1 MELRALSLQKK
12 LIFRSLTL
20 ATLLSLLIG
29 GLVFVQQVSELEREI
44 FDRTQLSAELLKNRV
59 RDKAIITQTS
69 WQITVQSVL
78 DDLKDTAPQSS
89 LGRFIWVSIRDSENQ
104 ELAGVADE
112 NMPDIDRLITS
123 ATQQL
128 LQKPATIEPFEN
140 HELKYSFLISQ
151 TVNDANGQ
159 VIAQIQGLY
168 LVSQAMQDTLWRHIF
183 VVVSFSV
190 LIVIL
195 TTGLNYPLFRGLF
208 SDLSRLSIH
217 LLDAN
222 LETVQGLGSAIAKR
236 DSDTD
241 AHNFRVTIY
250 AVRLAESIALDPKKI
265 RSLIKGAF
273 LHDVG
278 KIGVRDHILLK
289 QGRLDV
295 DEFTIMKTHVLH
307 GLDIVNQCTWL
318 QDAAEVVGNHHEK
331 FDGSGYYRG
340 LKGEEIPISARIF
353 AIVDVFDA
361 LTSVRPYKTAM
372 TFDESIAILQQGV
385 NSHFDP
391 RLTSEFVAI
400 APALYQQ
407 FSHND
412 DAARLELD
420 RIVQKYFRG
429 DIGEIMQEVELLPE

>member
-1 MELRALSLQKK
+1 MEPRALSIQKK
-12 LIFRSLTL
+12 LIFRSLAL
-20 ATLLSLLIG
+20 AVVLSLLVG
-29 GLVFVQQVSELEREI
+29 CLVFVQQVSELEDEI
-44 FDRTQLSAELLKNRV
+44 FERTQLSAELLKNRV
-59 RDKAIITQTS
+59 RDQAVMTQTP
-69 WQITVQSVL
+69 WQINVQNIL
-78 DDLKDTAPQSS
+78 DDLKNTAPSS
-89 LGRFIWVSIRDSENQ
+89 RLGQFIWVSIRDSENQ
-104 ELAGVADE
+104 ELASAADE
-112 NMPDIDRLITS
+112 TIPDIDGLIS
-123 ATQQL
+123 LATQQL
-128 LQKPATIEPFEN
+128 LQKPATIESFEN
-140 HELKYSFLISQ
+140 HALKYSFLISQ

-159 VIAQIQGLY
+159 TLARIQGIY
-168 LVSQAMQDTLWRHIF
+168 QISQAMQNALWQHIF
-183 VVVSFSV
+183 VVVGFSV

-195 TTGLNYPLFRGLF
+195 TTGLNYPLFRSLF
-208 SDLSRLSIH
+208 SDLSCLSIH

-250 AVRLAESIALDPKKI
+250 AVRLAERIALDPDKI

-307 GLDIVNQCTWL
+307 GLDIVNKCPWL

-331 FDGSGYYRG
+331 FDGSGYYQG
-340 LKGEEIPISARIF
+340 LKGEDIPILARIF

-372 TFDESIAILQQGV
+372 TVDESIEILQQGV
-385 NSHFDP
+385 NTHFDP
-391 RLTSEFVAI
+391 RLTLEFVAI
-400 APALYQQ
+400 APKLYQQ
-407 FSHND
+407 FSKND
-412 DAARLELD
+412 EAAHLELD
-420 RIVQKYFRG
+420 KIIQRYFKG
-429 DIGEIMQEVELLPE
+429 DIGEHLA

>member
-1 MELRALSLQKK
+1 MELRARSIQKK
-12 LIFRSLTL
+12 LIFRSLSL
-20 ATLLSLLIG
+20 AALLSLLIG
-29 GLVFVQQVSELEREI
+29 GLVFVQQVSELEHEI
-44 FDRTQLSAELLKNRV
+44 FDRTQLSVELLTSRV
-59 RDKAIITQTS
+59 RDQAVMTQTP
-69 WQITVQSVL
+69 WQSTVQSVL
-78 DDLKDTAPQSS
+78 DDLKQTGPRSR
-89 LGRFIWVSIRDSENQ
+89 LGQFIWVSIRDSENL
-104 ELAGVADE
+104 ELASAAE
-112 NMPDIDRLITS
+112 ESFPNIDPLITA

-128 LQKPATIEPFEN
+128 LQKPTTIEPFEN
-140 HELKYSFLISQ
+140 QDLKYSFLINQ
-151 TVNDANGQ
+151 TVQDTDGQ
-159 VIAQIQGLY
+159 TIAKIQGLY
-168 LVSQAMQDTLWRHIF
+168 LVSQAMQNALWQHISW
-183 VVVSFSV
+183 VVGFSM
-190 LIVIL
+190 LIVLL
-195 TTGLNYPLFRGLF
+195 TTLLNYPLFRGLL

-250 AVRLAESIALDPKKI
+250 AVRLAECIALEPNKI

-307 GLDIVNQCTWL
+307 GLDIVNQCHWL

-331 FDGSGYYRG
+331 FDGSGYYKG
-340 LKGEEIPISARIF
+340 LKGEEIPVSARIF

-361 LTSVRPYKTAM
+361 LTSVRPYKVAM

-391 RLTSEFVAI
+391 QLTEKFMTI
-400 APALYQQ
+400 APKLYQQ
-407 FSHND
+407 FSHD
-412 DAARLELD
+412 DQAAHLELD
-420 RIVQKYFRG
+420 QIVQKYFKG
-429 DIGEIMQEVELLPE
+429 DIGELLQEHFA

>member
-1 MELRALSLQKK
+1 MEPRALSIQKK
-12 LIFRSLTL
+12 MIFRSLAL
-20 ATLLSLLIG
+20 AAVLSLSVG
-29 GLVFVQQVSELEREI
+29 SLVFFQQISELEHEI
-44 FDRTQLSAELLKNRV
+44 FDRTQLSVELLKSRV
-59 RDKAIITQTS
+59 RDQAVMTQTP
-69 WQITVQSVL
+69 WQINVQSIL
-78 DDLKDTAPQSS
+78 DNLKDTAPRSR
-89 LGRFIWVSIRDSENQ
+89 LGQFIWVSIRDSENQ
-104 ELAGVADE
+104 ELASVAEESYPNIDE
-112 NMPDIDRLITS
+112 LIIA

-128 LQKPATIEPFEN
+128 LQKPTAIEPFEN
-140 HELKYSFLISQ
+140 QELKYSFLINQ

-159 VIAQIQGLY
+159 TIAKIQGIY
-168 LVSQAMQDTLWRHIF
+168 LVSQAMQDALWQHIIL
-183 VVVSFSV
+183 VVGFSV
-190 LIVIL
+190 LIVIM
-195 TTGLNYPLFRGLF
+195 TTLLNYPIFRGLL

-222 LETVQGLGSAIAKR
+222 LDTVQGLGSAIAKR

-250 AVRLAESIALDPKKI
+250 AVRLAENMALEPGNI

-307 GLDIVNQCTWL
+307 GLDIINQCPWL
-318 QDAAEVVGNHHEK
+318 LDAAEVVGNHHEK

-340 LKGEEIPISARIF
+340 LKGEDIPISARIF

-361 LTSVRPYKTAM
+361 LTSARPYKMAM

-385 NSHFDP
+385 NTHFDP
-391 RLTSEFVAI
+391 RLTLAFIAI
-400 APALYQQ
+400 APTLYQQ

-412 DAARLELD
+412 EAAHLELNA
-420 RIVQKYFRG
+420 IVQKYFKG
-429 DIGEIMQEVELLPE
+429 DIGEFLQEH

>member
-1 MELRALSLQKK
+1 MELRARSLQKK
-12 LIFRSLTL
+12 LIFRSLAL
-20 ATLLSLLIG
+20 AAFLSLLVG
-29 GLVFVQQVSELEREI
+29 GLVFVQQVSELKHEI
-44 FDRTQLSAELLKNRV
+44 FDRAQLSVEWLKSRV
-59 RDKAIITQTS
+59 RDQTVMTKTP
-69 WQITVQSVL
+69 WQTTVQSVL
-78 DDLKDTAPQSS
+78 DDLKQTGPRSR
-89 LGRFIWVSIRDSENQ
+89 LGQFIWVSVRDSENL
-104 ELAGVADE
+104 ELAGVAEESFPNIDE
-112 NMPDIDRLITS
+112 LITA

-128 LQKPATIEPFEN
+128 LQKPTTIEPFEN
-140 HELKYSFLISQ
+140 QDLKYSFLINQ
-151 TVNDANGQ
+151 TVNDANGKTL
-159 VIAQIQGLY
+159 AKIQGIY
-168 LVSQAMQDTLWRHIF
+168 LVSEAMQDNLWQHINL
-183 VVVSFSV
+183 VVGFSV
-190 LIVIL
+190 LIVLL
-195 TTGLNYPLFRGLF
+195 TTLLNYPLFRGLL

-250 AVRLAESIALDPKKI
+250 AVQLAESMALEPSKI

-307 GLDIVNQCTWL
+307 GLDILNKCAWL
-318 QDAAEVVGNHHEK
+318 QDAAEVVGFHHEK
-331 FDGSGYYRG
+331 FDGSGYYQG
-340 LKGEEIPISARIF
+340 LKGEDIPLSARIF

-361 LTSVRPYKTAM
+361 LTSERPYKQAM

-391 RLTSEFVAI
+391 ELTEKFITI
-400 APALYQQ
+400 APKLYQQ
-407 FSHND
+407 FSHD
-412 DAARLELD
+412 DEAAHFELNQ
-420 RIVQKYFRG
+420 IVQRYFKG
-429 DIGEIMQEVELLPE
+429 DIGELLQEHLA

>member
-1 MELRALSLQKK
+1 MEPRALSIQKK
-12 LIFRSLTL
+12 LIFRSLAL
-20 ATLLSLLIG
+20 AVVLSLLVG
-29 GLVFVQQVSELEREI
+29 CLVFVQQVSELEHEI
-44 FDRTQLSAELLKNRV
+44 FDHTQLSTELLKSRV
-59 RDKAIITQTS
+59 REQTVMTQTP
-69 WQITVQSVL
+69 WQINVQSIL
-78 DDLKDTAPQSS
+78 DDLKATAPRSR
-89 LGRFIWVSIRDSENQ
+89 LGQFIWVSIRDSENQ
-104 ELAGVADE
+104 ELASVADE
-112 NMPDIDRLITS
+112 NSPDIDRLITL

-128 LQKPATIEPFEN
+128 LQKSTTIESFEN
-140 HELKYSFLISQ
+140 LELKYSFLISQ

-159 VIAQIQGLY
+159 TVARIQGIY
-168 LVSQAMQDTLWRHIF
+168 QISQAMQNALWQHIF

-195 TTGLNYPLFRGLF
+195 TTGLNYPLFSGLL

-250 AVRLAESIALDPKKI
+250 AVRLAECIALDPDKI

-295 DEFTIMKTHVLH
+295 DEFTIMKTHVIH
-307 GLDIVNQCTWL
+307 GLDIVNKCPWL

-331 FDGSGYYRG
+331 FDGSGYYQG
-340 LKGEEIPISARIF
+340 LKGEDIPLLARIF

-361 LTSVRPYKTAM
+361 LTSVRPYKIAM
-372 TFDESIAILQQGV
+372 TVDESIEILQQGV
-385 NSHFDP
+385 NTHFDP
-391 RLTSEFVAI
+391 QLTLEFVAI
-400 APALYQQ
+400 APTLYQE
-407 FSHND
+407 FSKND
-412 DAARLELD
+412 EAARLELD
-420 RIVQKYFRG
+420 KIVQRYFKG
-429 DIGEIMQEVELLPE
+429 DIGEHLA